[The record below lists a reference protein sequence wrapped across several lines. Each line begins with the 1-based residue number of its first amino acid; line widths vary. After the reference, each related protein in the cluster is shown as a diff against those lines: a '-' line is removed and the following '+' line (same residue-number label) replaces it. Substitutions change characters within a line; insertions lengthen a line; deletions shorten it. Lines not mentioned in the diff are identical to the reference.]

1 MTKFYDPA
9 QVRLAQLEGEIQRVT
24 KFGTWEGWSP
34 EDTNYLLGELR
45 NRLVE
50 DCPFPSH
57 DELVAIAI
65 EARQSALGGT
75 PSEEEVLR
83 SLLRFALTKEGLPFG
98 RAHTLRPV
106 TSCPLRVPGLPGL
119 GRRCTVRPTN
129 SEPPGPS
136 WPRAARPAGRISA
149 SA

>member
-1 MTKFYDPA
+1 MTKFCDPA

-24 KFGTWEGWSP
+24 KFGTWEGWTP
-34 EDTNYLLGELR
+34 EDTDYLLGELR

-75 PSEEEVLR
+75 PSEDEVLR
-83 SLLRFALTKEGLPFG
+83 SLLRFALTVEGIIK
-98 RAHTLRPV
+98 RASVADEVIALLDGHLVKLGFP
-106 TSCPLRVPGLPGL
+106 SIGHVP
-119 GRRCTVRPTN
+119 RDQ
-129 SEPPGPS
+129 
-136 WPRAARPAGRISA
+136 
-149 SA
+149 